1 MRKKEQMFD
10 TEDNRNIFFPFVHKM
25 NTNIFEDVWSMTF
38 FYYISDF
45 IIPLVLFYIVSYA
58 LTEKIS
64 VYDEFVRGAAD
75 GIKTVFQILPTL
87 VGLMAAVGMLRASG
101 FLDFTAEYLTGL
113 AEFLH
118 FPVQLIPLSIIRLF
132 SSSAATSL
140 ALDLYKSYG
149 TDSYIGLTAS
159 IMMGCTETVFYTM
172 SVYFLTAKVTKSR
185 WTLAGAL
192 VSTFAGIAASVVLAG
207 MM

>member
-1 MRKKEQMFD
+1 
-10 TEDNRNIFFPFVHKM
+10 
-25 NTNIFEDVWSMTF
+25 MTF

-45 IIPLVLFYIVSYA
+45 LIPVLLFYIVAYA
-58 LTEKIS
+58 LTERVH
-64 VYDEFVRGAAD
+64 VYDEFVSGAAE
-75 GIKTVFQILPTL
+75 GIRTVLKILPTL
-87 VGLMAAVGMLRASG
+87 VGLMVAVGMLRASG
-101 FLDFTAEYLTGL
+101 FLDFAAQYLSGAAGL
-113 AEFLH
+113 LH
-118 FPVQLIPLSIIRLF
+118 FPVELIPLSIIRLF

-172 SVYFLTAKVTKSR
+172 SVYFLTAKVTKTR

-192 VSTFAGIAASVVLAG
+192 ISTFAGIAASVVLAG
-207 MM
+207 KM

>member
-1 MRKKEQMFD
+1 
-10 TEDNRNIFFPFVHKM
+10 
-25 NTNIFEDVWSMTF
+25 MTF
-38 FYYISDF
+38 FYYLSDF
-45 IIPLVLFYIVSYA
+45 IIPLVVFYIVASA
-58 LTEKIS
+58 LTEKVR
-64 VYDEFVRGAAD
+64 VYDEFVAGAAD
-75 GIKTVFQILPTL
+75 GIRTVLKILPTL

-101 FLDFTAEYLTGL
+101 FLDFVADYLTGL

-172 SVYFLTAKVTKSR
+172 SVYFLTAKVTKTR

-192 VSTFAGIAASVVLAG
+192 FSTFAGIAASVVLAG

>member
-1 MRKKEQMFD
+1 
-10 TEDNRNIFFPFVHKM
+10 
-25 NTNIFEDVWSMTF
+25 MTF
-38 FYYISDF
+38 FYYLSDF
-45 IIPLVLFYIVSYA
+45 IIPLVVFYIVASA
-58 LTEKIS
+58 LAEKVR
-64 VYDEFVRGAAD
+64 VYDEFVAGAAD
-75 GIKTVFQILPTL
+75 GIRTVLKILPTL

-101 FLDFTAEYLTGL
+101 FLDFVADYLTGL

-172 SVYFLTAKVTKSR
+172 SVYFLTAKVTKTR

-192 VSTFAGIAASVVLAG
+192 FSTFAGIAASVALAG